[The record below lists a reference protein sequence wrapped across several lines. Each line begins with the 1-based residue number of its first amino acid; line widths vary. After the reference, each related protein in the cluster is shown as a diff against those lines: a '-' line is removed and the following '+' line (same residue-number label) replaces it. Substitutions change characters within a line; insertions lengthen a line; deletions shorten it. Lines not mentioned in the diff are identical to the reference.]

1 MGDMYAGNEYMAEDV
16 YDDDLQFEPNSVNG
30 SITSLPS
37 YLPQHH
43 VTITRGIQLNQAQL
57 KHRSKGVHHFE

>member
-1 MGDMYAGNEYMAEDV
+1 MGTCMQGMSSYMVDDYSV

-37 YLPQHH
+37 YPPQHH
-43 VTITRGIQLNQAQL
+43 VTITRGI
-57 KHRSKGVHHFE
+57 